1 MQIHLIAIGGAVMHN
16 MALALHH
23 NGHIVTGSDD
33 QVYEP
38 SRSRLNAAGLL
49 PTKMGWHPERITKNL
64 DAVILGMHARPE
76 NPELKRAQDLGI
88 SIYSFPEFIYEH
100 SKNKTRIVVA
110 GSHGK
115 TTTTAMI
122 MHILRYAQIEFDYMV
137 GAQLEG
143 FERMVQFSDAPYMIL
158 EGDEYLSSPI
168 DRRPKFVHYRP
179 HLAILTG
186 IAWDHMNVF
195 PTFENYVGQFELLLE
210 VFEEGGKLFYYEQD
224 EHIQNL
230 VKNNQT
236 TVKCIPYDKFDNEI
250 KAQQTFL
257 KRANQADVPLQI
269 FGDHNLSN
277 LLAAFHV
284 CREIG
289 IAEDVFYQAVQSFAG
304 AAKRL
309 EKLYETDNFAAWKD
323 FAHAPSKAKATINA
337 VKSQYTNRKLVAC
350 LELHTFSSLSKDFL
364 PQYSGTMAAADIAC
378 VYYSE
383 HTLKMKKLPPVTPE
397 DIRDNFGGED
407 LKVFTCEK
415 ALKAFL
421 KNQTWK
427 DSNLLFMSSGT
438 FNGLDLKGLATYLSE
453 K

>member
-1 MQIHLIAIGGAVMHN
+1 MNIHLIAAGGAVMHN
-16 MALALHH
+16 LALALHH

-33 QVYEP
+33 EIYEP
-38 SRSRLNAAGLL
+38 SRSRLEKVGLL
-49 PTKMGWHPERITKNL
+49 PLEMGWHPTRISKKL

-76 NPELKRAQDLGI
+76 NPELKRAQELGLP
-88 SIYSFPEFIYEH
+88 IYSFPEFIYEH
-100 SKNKTRIVVA
+100 AKNQTRIVVA

-122 MHILRYAQIEFDYMV
+122 MHVLKYAGLKFDFLV

-143 FERMVQFSDAPYMIL
+143 FERMVQLSDAPYIIL

-168 DRRPKFVHYRP
+168 DPRPKFVHYRP
-179 HLAILTG
+179 HIAILTG

-195 PTFENYVGQFELLLE
+195 PTFENYLQQFNSLLE
-210 VFEEGGKLFYYEQD
+210 VFEENGTLFYYQKD
-224 EHIQNL
+224 QYIGNLLNKPLSHI
-230 VKNNQT
+230 K
-236 TVKCIPYDKFDNEI
+236 TVPYDIFEHEI
-250 KAQQTFL
+250 KAQKTWL
-257 KRANQADVPLQI
+257 KRLDKPDVPLQI

-284 CREIG
+284 CKEIG
-289 IAEDVFYQAVQSFAG
+289 VGAETFFEAVQTFSG

-309 EKLYETDNFAAWKD
+309 EILIKRDHFAVWKD

-337 VKSQYTNRKLVAC
+337 VKSQYPDRKLVAC
-350 LELHTFSSLSKDFL
+350 LELHTFSSLNKDFL
-364 PQYSGTMAAADIAC
+364 PQYAGTMEAADVGC

-383 HTLKMKKLPPVTPE
+383 HTLQMKKLPPITPE
-397 DIRDNFGGED
+397 DIRQNFGLPD
-407 LKVFTCEK
+407 LRVFTCEK

-421 KNQTWK
+421 KNQKWH
-427 DSNLLFMSSGT
+427 DANLLFMSSGT
-438 FNGLDLKGLATYLSE
+438 FNGLDLNALVGYLAS